1 MLQTF
6 LIIFILLVSLG
17 VFTLSEGRND
27 PPQGWREGK
36 WRIDGRQDA
45 FLRVEQQE
53 KEMGRWSSG
62 LICALGTFPS
72 IVFRAVSKR
81 PITRIM

>member
-6 LIIFILLVSLG
+6 LIVFVLLVSLVG

-27 PPQGWREGK
+27 PQQGWREGN

-45 FLRVEQQE
+45 
-53 KEMGRWSSG
+53 
-62 LICALGTFPS
+62 
-72 IVFRAVSKR
+72 AV
-81 PITRIM
+81 